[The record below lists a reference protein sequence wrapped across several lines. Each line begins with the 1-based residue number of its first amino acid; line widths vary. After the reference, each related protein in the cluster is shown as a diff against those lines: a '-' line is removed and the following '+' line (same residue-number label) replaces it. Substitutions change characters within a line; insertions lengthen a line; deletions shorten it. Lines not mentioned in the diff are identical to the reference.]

1 MRVEGFIE
9 KISNKDGTYFVAEI
23 PSLIVITDGE
33 TATEAY
39 RMTQDAVGLMLE
51 AHTDGKVN
59 KDNIKIVPLEN
70 NKFDVIC
77 SDTKA
82 LVSLLLKQ
90 MRGKAEMALIEVANK
105 SGSKYPN
112 AVRQY
117 ETGQSE
123 AGFAKFQELADAMGY
138 DFKITLM
145 QK

>member
-9 KISNKDGTYFVAEI
+9 KISDKDGTYFVAEI
-23 PSLIVITDGE
+23 PSLIVVTDGE

-39 RMTQDAVGLMLE
+39 RMAQDAVGLMLE

-59 KDNIKIVPLEN
+59 KDNIKIIPLDG

-77 SDTKA
+77 CDTKA

-145 QK
+145 EK

>member
-1 MRVEGFIE
+1 MRIEGFLE
-9 KISNKDGTYFVAEI
+9 KITDKDGTYFIVEV
-23 PSLIVITDGE
+23 PSLLVTTDGE
-33 TATEAY
+33 SIEEAY
-39 RMTQDAVGLMLE
+39 RMAQDAVGLMLE
-51 AHTDGKVN
+51 DHTDGRIN
-59 KDNIKIVPLEN
+59 KDNVKIIPLEN
-70 NKFDVIC
+70 NKFDIVC
-77 SDTKA
+77 TDTKA

-90 MRGKAEMALIEVANK
+90 MRGKAEMALIDVANK

-138 DFKITLM
+138 DFKITLT

>member
-1 MRVEGFIE
+1 MRVEGFLE
-9 KISNKDGTYFVAEI
+9 KVTDKDGAYFIVEV
-23 PSLIVITDGE
+23 PSLLVTTDGE
-33 TATEAY
+33 SIEDAY
-39 RMTQDAVGLMLE
+39 RMAQDAVGLMLE
-51 AHTDGKVN
+51 AHTDGKIN
-59 KDNIKIVPLEN
+59 KENVKIVPLEN

-145 QK
+145 EK

>member
-1 MRVEGFIE
+1 M
-9 KISNKDGTYFVAEI
+9 A
-23 PSLIVITDGE
+23 
-33 TATEAY
+33 
-39 RMTQDAVGLMLE
+39 QDAVGLMLE
-51 AHTDGKVN
+51 AHTEGKVN

-138 DFKITLM
+138 DFKIILM

>member
-1 MRVEGFIE
+1 MRVEGFI
-9 KISNKDGTYFVAEI
+9 KKVTDKDGTYYVAEV
-23 PSLIVITDGE
+23 PSLLVVTDGE
-33 TATEAY
+33 TIEAGY
-39 RMTQDAVGLMLE
+39 YMAQDSVGLMLE
-51 AHTDGKVN
+51 AHTDGKIN
-59 KDNIKIVPLEN
+59 KENVKIVPLEN

-145 QK
+145 EK